1 MNGQQADGRLW
12 EFPGPHRGIVTR
24 TDDPFGQHRVK
35 ASMPLQPETPWM
47 LPVWMGGG
55 RQRGGHIVPEVGHE
69 VAIWYMNGDPSDLVY
84 APVGPRTIA
93 GTNEAPTDMVQAGTN
108 AKDVQPIFELGPLRM
123 TVDERAGQRSFKLA
137 AYKSGQELAALELD
151 VEKGILSLT
160 ALAGILIETRG
171 TLTANGMVVEVKKRR
186 VRTTSEPL

>member
-1 MNGQQADGRLW
+1 MKQVDDRDW
-12 EFPGPHRGIVTR
+12 EFPGPYRGIVI
-24 TDDPFGQHRVK
+24 DCKDPDGHHRVK
-35 ASMPLQPETPWM
+35 VRMPLQPESPWVRP
-47 LPVWMGGG
+47 LVLGGG
-55 RQRGGHIVPEVGHE
+55 RQRGGHITPEEGHE
-69 VAIWYMNGDPSDLVY
+69 VLVWYVNGDPSDLVY
-84 APVGPRTIA
+84 VAVGPRKIA
-93 GTNEAPTDMVQAGTN
+93 GNNEAPTDMISAGTN
-108 AKDVQPIFELGPLRM
+108 AKDVQPIFELGPMRM

-171 TLTANGMVVEVKKRR
+171 TLTANGLVVEVKKRR